1 MHQRVHILAL
11 RETGRQ
17 ALLDAYPKAA
27 QLDLTEEN
35 GWLWLA
41 VPVWNATQEELAAV
55 AKRCGAAALIAS
67 ALESGRWLLRLLYT
81 GGDTYTLL
89 HEYMLLEVM
98 LYGDGDSDDAPEGED
113 VSEEY
118 PGWHEGVPMPMT
130 PMNFNEA
137 PAEAIGEGMTIPDTD
152 FFAEPRTGNGVPHFA
167 VAIQRDLRS
176 FGCPMPEEV
185 YEEVRALRGT
195 EAMETFLD
203 WQADD
208 LCDALETF
216 GVEHSPE
223 EVLDIITGE
232 SVTLGEL
239 DTELGNLPRLLI
251 ALGIESGFDAWL
263 EDNAD
268 EYEDEYDEEQE
279 IEEQLEDIAY
289 LVSLT
294 SRLAPRTIPGE
305 AIPIS
310 VDDIASVARIAWF
323 ADPSCGAALKYVLPG
338 EADID
343 AHEPPETFLPGA
355 YGGERPMF
363 PEGLFGSSRERRDL
377 ARDLGQLPEGTL
389 LEMLTGSETYDAG
402 RMIFRGRLSGGI
414 WNIREIGPAF
424 PRAKVLSALELAR
437 AFHGNTPLP
446 CESDKEVEEGIRY
459 AGVLAN
465 LGGPPPHC
473 VGLGIQCTP
482 EQRPWVA
489 LAVFRERFRG
499 LIDTEAVMLDER
511 VAYEEAKEV
520 EREMRERT
528 SIAVSGK
535 PVLKSDVVT
544 YHKADATKLEFAGDR
559 RGALHLIKLRDTE
572 MQEAG
577 FAFLGDLVCS
587 RNPDTL
593 VRCYRS
599 GDGLVLA
606 TQQLNL
612 YGLMHRELYSQLSNG
627 GSLTTTAGGS
637 GESIPHRKIVERVCG
652 EDDLNLLQ
660 RDHAA
665 GLQLLAPSGAKAEPI
680 GSDLPAAAAALEDYS
695 QRRFG

>member
-1 MHQRVHILAL
+1 MHQREHILAL
-11 RETGRQ
+11 RDTGRQ

-27 QLDLTEEN
+27 ELDLIEEN

-41 VPVWNATQEELAAV
+41 VPVWNATQEELAVV
-55 AKRCGAAALIAS
+55 ANRCGAAALIAS

-89 HEYMLLEVM
+89 HEYMLLEVL
-98 LYGDGDSDDAPEGED
+98 LYGDGESDDAPEAED
-113 VSEEY
+113 PSDDY
-118 PGWHEGVPMPMT
+118 PGWHEGIPMPMT
-130 PMNFNEA
+130 PPNINEV
-137 PAEAIGEGMTIPDTD
+137 PAETIGDGMSIPDTD
-152 FFAEPRTGNGVPHFA
+152 FFAEPREVDGVHSF
-167 VAIQRDLRS
+167 VVNMQRDLRA
-176 FGCPMPEEV
+176 FGCPMPDEV
-185 YEEVRALRGT
+185 YEELRTMRGT
-195 EAMETFLD
+195 EAMEAFLD
-203 WQADD
+203 WQGDD
-208 LCDALETF
+208 LCDALESF

-223 EVLDIITGE
+223 DVLDIITGE
-232 SVTLGEL
+232 SVTMGEL

-251 ALGIESGFDAWL
+251 ALGIESGFEAWL
-263 EDNAD
+263 EENAD
-268 EYEDEYDEEQE
+268 DYEEDYDEEAE

-294 SRLAPRTIPGE
+294 SRLSPCTIPGE
-305 AIPIS
+305 PIPIPI
-310 VDDIASVARIAWF
+310 DDIASLARIAWF
-323 ADPSCGAALKYVLPG
+323 ADPTCGAALKYVLPG
-338 EADID
+338 EADIE

-363 PEGLFGSSRERRDL
+363 PEGLFSSSRERREL

-402 RMIFRGRLSGGI
+402 RMIFRGRLSEGL
-414 WNIREIGPAF
+414 WKIREMAPAF
-424 PRAKVLSALELAR
+424 PRAKLLSALELAR
-437 AFHGNTPLP
+437 AFHGKAPVP
-446 CESDKEVEEGIRY
+446 CESDKEVEEGIKY

-465 LGGPPPHC
+465 LGGPPPHRD
-473 VGLGIQCTP
+473 GLAIHCTA

-489 LAVFRERFRG
+489 LAVFRERFSG
-499 LIDTEAVMLDER
+499 LIDTKAVMLDER

-528 SIAVSGK
+528 SIATSGK
-535 PVLKSDVVT
+535 PLFASESAA
-544 YHKADATKLEFAGDR
+544 YHKAEATKLEFAGDR
-559 RGALHLIKLRDTE
+559 RGALHLIKLRDAE

-577 FAFLGDLVCS
+577 FAYLGDLVCS
-587 RNPDTL
+587 RFPDAL

-612 YGLMHRELYSQLSNG
+612 YGLMHRELYSQLTNG

-652 EDDLNLLQ
+652 EDDLGLLQ

-665 GLQLLAPSGAKAEPI
+665 GLQRLASTGAQPEPI
-680 GSDLPAAAAALEDYS
+680 GDSLAAAAEALEDYNL
-695 QRRFG
+695 RRFG